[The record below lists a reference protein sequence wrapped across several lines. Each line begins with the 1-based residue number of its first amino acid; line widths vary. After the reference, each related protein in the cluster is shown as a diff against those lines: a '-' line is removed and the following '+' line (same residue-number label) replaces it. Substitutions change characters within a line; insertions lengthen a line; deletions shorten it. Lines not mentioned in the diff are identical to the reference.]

1 MPYKFIIVPV
11 LDGGEFELELN
22 RFLASNRV
30 LGVQKSLV
38 TQDGCQYW
46 AFCVDYR
53 LGGSGN
59 EHGAAGSGSGSSPG
73 RRKEGRDPREW
84 LPPETHQDYE
94 RLRKKRLE
102 LAKSTGVAAY
112 AVFTNRQLGE
122 IVLRR
127 VRTLEGLKGLT
138 GITDAQLSTYAERF
152 LTELQA
158 TFQDD
163 GHATNGQP
171 LPTDRGVGE
180 PATRAVESAQ
190 GQA

>member
-1 MPYKFIIVPV
+1 MPYKFILIPV
-11 LDGGEFELELN
+11 LDGEEHELELN
-22 RFLASNRV
+22 RFLASKRV
-30 LGVQKSLV
+30 LGVHKSLV
-38 TQDGCQYW
+38 TQDGYQYW

-53 LGGSGN
+53 VGTRN
-59 EHGAAGSGSGSSPG
+59 EHGVAESAGSSPG
-73 RRKEGRDPREW
+73 RRKERRDPREW

-102 LAKSTGVAAY
+102 LAKATGVAAY
-112 AVFTNRQLGE
+112 VVFTNRQLE
-122 IVLRR
+122 EMVLRR
-127 VRTLEGLKGLT
+127 VRTLDGLKGLT

-171 LPTDRGVGE
+171 VPTDRGVGE

-190 GQA
+190 RQA